1 MIDELVKKCIGA
13 EKIYAIRVDE
23 LIREKYSLSNE
34 LAILRQKDIK
44 PEEWQAYNAYCE
56 ECKRKA
62 KEEIFN

>member
-13 EKIYAIRVDE
+13 EKIYSIRVDE

-44 PEEWQAYNAYCE
+44 PEEWKAYNVYCE

-62 KEEIFN
+62 KAEIFN